1 VLLRNG
7 NYTHCVYFIRIT
19 YPTSFVDLAN
29 AARSQLIQK
38 FKLSCRFLF
47 KNLYILKTMF
57 KLTCCKELPFELTLL
72 DLITVVGDY
81 IDHCIRIQ

>member
-1 VLLRNG
+1 
-7 NYTHCVYFIRIT
+7 
-19 YPTSFVDLAN
+19 
-29 AARSQLIQK
+29 
-38 FKLSCRFLF
+38 
-47 KNLYILKTMF
+47 MF